1 MRGAAF
7 DHFGSL
13 NMQQVK
19 YIGTCIKTDSI
30 KGIGLKWKPGQI
42 RTVTAEV
49 AERLL
54 PYSDT
59 WVTEQLAKDE
69 KAKEAEDPIGLAQE
83 EKPAEEPL
91 PVVDFHAMDKKA
103 MIEYAER
110 NYNERL
116 DKRQSEDA
124 IRHRLIDL
132 FASHHLAE

>member
-1 MRGAAF
+1 M
-7 DHFGSL
+7 H
-13 NMQQVK
+13 QVK

-42 RTVTAEV
+42 RTVTAEL

-69 KAKEAEDPIGLAQE
+69 KANEAEDPIGLAQE

-103 MIEYAER
+103 MIEYADHH
-110 NYNERL
+110 YNERL
-116 DKRQSEDA
+116 DKRQNEDA

-132 FASHHLAE
+132 FVGHHLAEQA

>member
-1 MRGAAF
+1 
-7 DHFGSL
+7 
-13 NMQQVK
+13 MQQVK

-42 RTVTAEV
+42 RTVTAEL

-54 PYSDT
+54 PYADT
-59 WVTEQLAKDE
+59 WVTEPLAKAE
-69 KAKEAEDPIGLAQE
+69 KVREAQDPIGLAQE

-103 MIEYAER
+103 MIEYAEHH
-110 NYNERL
+110 YNEQL

-132 FASHHLAE
+132 FVGHHLADQA

>member
-1 MRGAAF
+1 
-7 DHFGSL
+7 
-13 NMQQVK
+13 MQQVK

-30 KGIGLKWKPGQI
+30 QGIGLKWKPGQI
-42 RTVTAEV
+42 RTVTAEL

-59 WVTEQLAKDE
+59 WVTEKLAKDE

-103 MIEYAER
+103 MIEYAEHH
-110 NYNERL
+110 YNEQL
-116 DKRQSEDA
+116 DKRQSEDT

-132 FASHHLAE
+132 FVGHHLAEQA